1 MQKKSFEENFN
12 PALEMISSFCRDVI
26 VMKLGGSDRFL
37 INLDYKNKLSKL
49 EKIMGLKETI
59 DFLEVIE
66 ESLHL
71 FKRNAHRKAIMNY
84 MTINLMERENV

>member
-1 MQKKSFEENFN
+1 MKAKKRSI
-12 PALEMISSFCRDVI
+12 EMYKVYTMLSDGGLFHFKIGVLSIGDV
-26 VMKLGGSDRFL
+26 FPH
-37 INLDYKNKLSKL
+37 
-49 EKIMGLKETI
+49 E
-59 DFLEVIE
+59 EVIE